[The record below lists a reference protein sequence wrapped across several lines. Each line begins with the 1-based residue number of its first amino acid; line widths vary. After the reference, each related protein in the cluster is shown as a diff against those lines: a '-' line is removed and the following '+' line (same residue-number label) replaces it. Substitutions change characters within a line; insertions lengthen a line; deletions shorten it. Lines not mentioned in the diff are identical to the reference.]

1 MKKTWLILLMMSC
14 FLGFTACSDENDSS
28 QTPLTDVVMNNMA
41 SIGDIFTING
51 SGFDKTST
59 QIYFR
64 NKNEEEIHVKDL
76 EFTATGIQ
84 FKVPTELTP
93 GKYTIIL
100 KQNGTWTLGE
110 ITLLAM
116 GNPIKNLVYP
126 TELHMGQNMTIQG
139 EGFNS
144 TAKVYL
150 EDIEGRRSEALK
162 IISTEN
168 GLTCHVPSN
177 LKSQAFYTIVLTQ
190 DGGEWKSEIKAV
202 ALLIKRLNSIMIPV
216 AGYWEYTAWSEEEP
230 WGPTDSIW
238 IAPKQ
243 NISELVYDTQ
253 GRLTEIVEYTK
264 EKGQV
269 VREKETTTTFEYNT
283 DNQIKVVFNNSL
295 EYSSI
300 TFEVQNNQVVT
311 CTALDF
317 WEDSYIYEWT
327 YNEGYLAKIT
337 EAGAQES
344 IWEFTYSNDNNL
356 KDIMT
361 YGSNIP
367 FEYGT
372 QSAYGVNVPLLLT
385 DDIFIKYAAY
395 LGLTGKNSKNI
406 PEKYYL
412 IDSEEGINLEGT
424 TDNDGYLTKLSLSTE
439 EEARIFTYEVVQ

>member
-1 MKKTWLILLMMSC
+1 MNKLWLILFMVSSI
-14 FLGFTACSDENDSS
+14 LGFTACSDENDSP
-28 QTPLTDVVMNNMA
+28 QTPLTDVVMNSMA

-64 NKNEEEIHVKDL
+64 NENEEEIHVKDL

-100 KQNGTWTLGE
+100 KQNGTWPLGE

-116 GNPIKNLVYP
+116 SNPIKNLVYP

-150 EDIEGRRSEALK
+150 EDIDGKRSEALE

-230 WGPTDSIW
+230 WEPTDSIW

-243 NISELVYDTQ
+243 KISELIYDTQ
-253 GRLTEIVEYTK
+253 GRLTKIIEYTEEEGEIVG
-264 EKGQV
+264 EKA
-269 VREKETTTTFEYNT
+269 TTTTFEYNT
-283 DNQIKVVFNNSL
+283 VNQIKVVVHNSI

-300 TFEVQNNQVVT
+300 TFEVKNNQVET
-311 CTALDF
+311 CTVDG
-317 WEDSYIYEWT
+317 WDSYVYEWT
-327 YNEGYLAKIT
+327 YNEGYLTQIT
-337 EAGAQES
+337 EAGTQEP
-344 IWEFTYSNDNNL
+344 IWEATYSDYNL

-372 QSAYGVNVPLLLT
+372 QYAYGVNVPLLLT
-385 DDIFIKYAAY
+385 DDTFIKYAGF
-395 LGLTGKNSKNI
+395 LGLTGRNSKNI

-412 IDSEEGINLEGT
+412 TGSEEGIHIEGS
-424 TDNDGYLTKLSLSTE
+424 TDNDGYLTNLSLSTE
-439 EEARIFTYEVVQ
+439 NEARIFTYEVVQ

>member
-1 MKKTWLILLMMSC
+1 MNKLWLILFMVSSI
-14 FLGFTACSDENDSS
+14 LGFTACSDENDSP
-28 QTPLTDVVMNNMA
+28 QTPLTDVVMNSMA

-51 SGFDKTST
+51 SGFNKTST

-64 NKNEEEIHVKDL
+64 NENEEEIHVKDL

-100 KQNGTWTLGE
+100 KQNGTWPLGE

-116 GNPIKNLVYP
+116 SNPIKNLVYP

-150 EDIEGRRSEALK
+150 EDIDGKRSEALE

-202 ALLIKRLNSIMIPV
+202 ALLIKRLNSIMRPV

-243 NISELVYDTQ
+243 NISELIYDTQ
-253 GRLTEIVEYTK
+253 GRLTKIIEYTEEEGEIVG
-264 EKGQV
+264 EKA
-269 VREKETTTTFEYNT
+269 TTTTFEYNT
-283 DNQIKVVFNNSL
+283 VNQIKVVVHNSI

-300 TFEVQNNQVVT
+300 TFEVKNNQVET
-311 CTALDF
+311 CTVLDV
-317 WEDSYIYEWT
+317 WDESYVYEWT
-327 YNEGYLAKIT
+327 YNEGYLTQIT
-337 EAGAQES
+337 EAGTQEP
-344 IWEFTYSNDNNL
+344 IWEATYSDYNL

-372 QSAYGVNVPLLLT
+372 QYAYGVNVPLLLT
-385 DDIFIKYAAY
+385 DDTFIKYAGF
-395 LGLTGKNSKNI
+395 LGLTGRNSKNI

-412 IDSEEGINLEGT
+412 TGSEEGIHIEGS
-424 TDNDGYLTKLSLSTE
+424 TDNDGYLTNLSLSTE
-439 EEARIFTYEVVQ
+439 NEARIFTYEVVQ

>member
-1 MKKTWLILLMMSC
+1 MNKLWLILFMVSSI
-14 FLGFTACSDENDSS
+14 LGFTACSDENDSP
-28 QTPLTDVVMNNMA
+28 QTPLTDVVMNSMA

-64 NKNEEEIHVKDL
+64 NENEEEIHVKDL
-76 EFTATGIQ
+76 EFTTTGIQ

-150 EDIEGRRSEALK
+150 EDIDGKRSEALE

-216 AGYWEYTAWSEEEP
+216 AGYTEDTFDEE
-230 WGPTDSIW
+230 GNPTGSIW
-238 IAPKQ
+238 IEPKQ
-243 NISELVYDTQ
+243 IFTEFNYDEQ
-253 GRLTEIVEYTK
+253 GRLTEIIEYTQIN
-264 EKGQV
+264 GQIEG
-269 VREKETTTTFEYNT
+269 EKEVSATFDYSSN
-283 DNQIKVVFNNSL
+283 NQIIVTFNNSM
-295 EYSSI
+295 EYSSA
-300 TFEVQNNQVVT
+300 TFEVKNNQVET
-311 CTALDF
+311 CTVLDV
-317 WEDSYIYEWT
+317 WDESYVYEWT
-327 YNEGYLAKIT
+327 YNEGYLTQIT
-337 EAGAQES
+337 ETGSQEEP
-344 IWEFTYSNDNNL
+344 IWKFTYNSDNNL
-356 KDIMT
+356 KDIMS
-361 YGSNIP
+361 YGSNMP
-367 FEYGT
+367 FEYGN
-372 QSAYGVNVPLLLT
+372 QNAYGINVPLLLT

-412 IDSEEGINLEGT
+412 IGSEEGIHIEGS
-424 TDNDGYLTKLSLSTE
+424 TDNDGYLTNLLLSTE
-439 EEARIFTYEVVQ
+439 NEARIFTYEVVQ

>member
-1 MKKTWLILLMMSC
+1 MS
-14 FLGFTACSDENDSS
+14 
-28 QTPLTDVVMNNMA
+28 
-41 SIGDIFTING
+41 
-51 SGFDKTST
+51 
-59 QIYFR
+59 
-64 NKNEEEIHVKDL
+64 
-76 EFTATGIQ
+76 
-84 FKVPTELTP
+84 
-93 GKYTIIL
+93 
-100 KQNGTWTLGE
+100 
-110 ITLLAM
+110 
-116 GNPIKNLVYP
+116 NPIKNLVYP

-150 EDIEGRRSEALK
+150 EDIDGKRSEALE

-243 NISELVYDTQ
+243 N
-253 GRLTEIVEYTK
+253 
-264 EKGQV
+264 
-269 VREKETTTTFEYNT
+269 TTTFEYNT
-283 DNQIKVVFNNSL
+283 VNQIKVVVHNSI

-300 TFEVQNNQVVT
+300 TFEVKNNQVET
-311 CTALDF
+311 CTVLDV
-317 WEDSYIYEWT
+317 WDESYVYEWT
-327 YNEGYLAKIT
+327 YNEGYLTQIT
-337 EAGAQES
+337 EAGTQEP
-344 IWEFTYSNDNNL
+344 IWEATYSDYNL

-372 QSAYGVNVPLLLT
+372 QYV
-385 DDIFIKYAAY
+385 
-395 LGLTGKNSKNI
+395 
-406 PEKYYL
+406 
-412 IDSEEGINLEGT
+412 
-424 TDNDGYLTKLSLSTE
+424 
-439 EEARIFTYEVVQ
+439 

>member
-1 MKKTWLILLMMSC
+1 MNKLWLILFMVSSI
-14 FLGFTACSDENDSS
+14 LGFTACSDENDSP
-28 QTPLTDVVMNNMA
+28 QTPLTDVVMNSMA

-64 NKNEEEIHVKDL
+64 NENEEEIHVKDL

-100 KQNGTWTLGE
+100 KQNGTWPLGE

-116 GNPIKNLVYP
+116 SNPIKNLVYP

-150 EDIEGRRSEALK
+150 EDIDGKRSEALE

-202 ALLIKRLNSIMIPV
+202 ALLIKRLNSIMRPV

-243 NISELVYDTQ
+243 KISELIYDTQ
-253 GRLTEIVEYTK
+253 GRLTKIIEYTEEEGEIVG
-264 EKGQV
+264 EKA
-269 VREKETTTTFEYNT
+269 TTTTFEYNT
-283 DNQIKVVFNNSL
+283 VNQIKVVVHNSI

-300 TFEVQNNQVVT
+300 TFEVKNNQVET
-311 CTALDF
+311 CTVDG
-317 WEDSYIYEWT
+317 WDSYVYEWT
-327 YNEGYLAKIT
+327 YNEGYLTQIT
-337 EAGAQES
+337 EAGTQEP
-344 IWEFTYSNDNNL
+344 IWEATYSDYNL

-372 QSAYGVNVPLLLT
+372 QYAYGVNVPLLLT
-385 DDIFIKYAAY
+385 DDTFIKYAGF
-395 LGLTGKNSKNI
+395 LGLTGRNSKNI

-412 IDSEEGINLEGT
+412 TGSEEGIHIEGS
-424 TDNDGYLTKLSLSTE
+424 TDNDGYLTNLSLSTE
-439 EEARIFTYEVVQ
+439 NEARIFTYEVVQ

>member
-1 MKKTWLILLMMSC
+1 MNKLWLILFMVSSI
-14 FLGFTACSDENDSS
+14 LGFTACSDENDSP
-28 QTPLTDVVMNNMA
+28 QTPLTDVVMNSMA

-64 NKNEEEIHVKDL
+64 NENEEEIHVKDL

-100 KQNGTWTLGE
+100 KQNGTWPLGE

-116 GNPIKNLVYP
+116 SNPIKNLVYP

-150 EDIEGRRSEALK
+150 EDIDGKRSEALE

-216 AGYWEYTAWSEEEP
+216 AGYWEYKAWSEEEP

-243 NISELVYDTQ
+243 KISELIYDTQ
-253 GRLTEIVEYTK
+253 GRLTKIIEYTEEEGEIVG
-264 EKGQV
+264 EKA
-269 VREKETTTTFEYNT
+269 TTTTFEYNT
-283 DNQIKVVFNNSL
+283 VNQIKVVVHNSI

-300 TFEVQNNQVVT
+300 TFEVKNNQVET
-311 CTALDF
+311 CTVDG
-317 WEDSYIYEWT
+317 WDSYVYEWT
-327 YNEGYLAKIT
+327 YNEGYLTQIT
-337 EAGAQES
+337 EAGTQEP
-344 IWEFTYSNDNNL
+344 IWEATYSDYNL

-372 QSAYGVNVPLLLT
+372 QYAYGVNVPLLLT
-385 DDIFIKYAAY
+385 DDTFIKYAGF
-395 LGLTGKNSKNI
+395 LGLTGRNSKNI

-412 IDSEEGINLEGT
+412 TGSEEGIHIEGS
-424 TDNDGYLTKLSLSTE
+424 TDNDGYLTNLSLSTE
-439 EEARIFTYEVVQ
+439 NEARIFTYEVVQ

>member
-1 MKKTWLILLMMSC
+1 MS
-14 FLGFTACSDENDSS
+14 
-28 QTPLTDVVMNNMA
+28 
-41 SIGDIFTING
+41 
-51 SGFDKTST
+51 
-59 QIYFR
+59 
-64 NKNEEEIHVKDL
+64 
-76 EFTATGIQ
+76 
-84 FKVPTELTP
+84 
-93 GKYTIIL
+93 
-100 KQNGTWTLGE
+100 
-110 ITLLAM
+110 
-116 GNPIKNLVYP
+116 NPIKKLVYP

-144 TAKVYL
+144 TAKIYL
-150 EDIEGRRSEALK
+150 EDIDGKRSEALE

-243 NISELVYDTQ
+243 N
-253 GRLTEIVEYTK
+253 
-264 EKGQV
+264 
-269 VREKETTTTFEYNT
+269 TTTFEYNT
-283 DNQIKVVFNNSL
+283 VNQIKVVVHNSI

-300 TFEVQNNQVVT
+300 TFEVKNNQVET
-311 CTALDF
+311 CTVLDV
-317 WEDSYIYEWT
+317 WDESYVYEWT
-327 YNEGYLAKIT
+327 YNEGYLTQIT
-337 EAGAQES
+337 EAGTQEP
-344 IWEFTYSNDNNL
+344 IWEATYSDYNL

-372 QSAYGVNVPLLLT
+372 QYAYGVNVPLLLT
-385 DDIFIKYAAY
+385 DDTFIKYAGF
-395 LGLTGKNSKNI
+395 LGLTGRNSKNI

-412 IDSEEGINLEGT
+412 TGSEEGIHIEGS
-424 TDNDGYLTKLSLSTE
+424 TDNDGYLTNLSLSTE
-439 EEARIFTYEVVQ
+439 NEARIFTYEVVQ